1 MSAVSVSVLV
11 TGNAI
16 VNHVAKVLPSGAYLC
31 MRVCV
36 CVCVRWGQLVITVNL
51 KGNQS
56 WIYIGRT
63 DAEAEAPT
71 LWPPDAKN
79 WLIGRDLGAGKDWR
93 REKGITEDETV
104 GWHHWLDAHEF
115 EQAPGVCDGQGSL
128 ACCSPWDH
136 KELDMA
142 ERQNWTE
149 PGWCGHSQTSWSVK
163 SRDLRKSYYEQ
174 S

>member
-1 MSAVSVSVLV
+1 MWTKYTIKCDGTHGLSVHLTSVHWMSAVWVSVLV
-11 TGNAI
+11 TGNTI
-16 VNHVAKVLPSGAYLC
+16 VNHVANVLPSGAYLC

-93 REKGITEDETV
+93 WEKGITEDETV

-115 EQAPGVCDGQGSL
+115 EQPPGVGDGQGSL
-128 ACCSPWDH
+128 ACCSPRGS
-136 KELDMA
+136 KESDV
-142 ERQNWTE
+142 T
-149 PGWCGHSQTSWSVK
+149 
-163 SRDLRKSYYEQ
+163 
-174 S
+174 